1 MKIPFDSLVLNP
13 AINVRHSNRDESI
26 AELAESIR
34 ALDLLQDIIVREVKT
49 ANGHPRFEIVD
60 GERRYMAM
68 KLIRETEPMS
78 FDPLSVIIRYGDES
92 DAREVSLAA
101 NIMRLEM
108 TPIDEVE
115 AFGKLAE
122 DGRSVDDIALT
133 FGITARR
140 VQQRIALAKLAPE
153 ILSLVRKDEITL
165 AEAQAFTLEPRHE
178 RQVKIMRDLGENMST
193 WSIRRAILDEALAAD
208 CGLAEFITEQAYLA
222 AGGTIREDLFGEDRF
237 WESGELIAT
246 LLETTIQ
253 KTIDAYEDDGW
264 KWVRVDRD
272 ADYHGMKMLGAEVAA
287 KVSAEDAAK
296 IEALEAE
303 RGRCFS
309 EANAKSDEEHDEAER
324 LHERIRELDTEI
336 ETLRGNATFSLE
348 QKARSGVVIQVLKD
362 DVRIFEGCIAA
373 GDRKANRAEDDDSDP
388 SPTSGPGTPAAHDES
403 DLAGAVLADLSLHM
417 GGALQM
423 KLSML
428 PARAPRLIA
437 AALIMALQRR
447 QFESPLAFDITSF
460 KAPEAM
466 RGHSVFRAEADAF
479 LAPYSEMDF
488 ESLVGHLELLAPDD
502 FGQILAVLAAH
513 AVRMDSTGTGP
524 DRQLAKMVSP
534 AADLY
539 WQADE
544 AFLKRLKRPQL
555 LEALADILPTATHE
569 ALKEAKKAELVKHC
583 SEHLAGKGWLP
594 PYLRS
599 PAYEGPGSNAWAD
612 KVGQTEAAE
621 TEEAA

>member
-1 MKIPFDSLVLNP
+1 MNTVPFDSLVLNP
-13 AINVRHSNRDESI
+13 AINVRQSNRDEGI
-26 AELAESIR
+26 AEMAESIR
-34 ALDLLQDIIVREVKT
+34 ALGLLQDIIVREVKT
-49 ANGHPRFEIVD
+49 ANGHLRFEIVD

-68 KLIRETEPMS
+68 KLIRETDPAA
-78 FDPLSVIIRYGDES
+78 FDPLRVIIRQSDET

-133 FGITARR
+133 FGITPRR

-153 ILSLVRKDEITL
+153 ILSRVRKDELTL

-178 RQVKIMRDLGENMST
+178 RQVKIMRDLGENIST
-193 WSIRRAILDEALAAD
+193 WSIHRAILDEALAAD
-208 CGLAEFITEQAYLA
+208 SGLAEFITEEAYLA

-237 WESGELIAT
+237 WESGEIIAR

-253 KTIDAYEDDGW
+253 QTVDAYEDDGW
-264 KWVRVDRD
+264 KWVRVDQEIG
-272 ADYHGMKMLGAEVAA
+272 YHGMAMLRPEVPS
-287 KVSAEDAAK
+287 VISPEDAAK
-296 IEALEAE
+296 IEELELELTKINSDWDNLSPEDEERMEDLEA
-303 RGRCFS
+303 
-309 EANAKSDEEHDEAER
+309 
-324 LHERIRELDTEI
+324 EI
-336 ETLRGNATFSLE
+336 ETLRGTPTFSAE

-362 DVRIFEGCIAA
+362 DVRIYEGCIAA
-373 GDRKANRAEDDDSDP
+373 GDRKANSAEDDDSGP
-388 SPTSGPGTPAAHDES
+388 SPTSGPGTPATLEEA

-437 AALIMALQRR
+437 AALIMALHRR

-460 KAPEAM
+460 KAPEAV
-466 RGHSVFRAEADAF
+466 RGHSLFRADHDPL
-479 LAPYSEMDF
+479 LARYNEMDF
-488 ESLVGHLELLAPDD
+488 ESIVGHLELLTPEE
-502 FGQILAVLAAH
+502 FGNLMAALAAY
-513 AVRMDSTGTGP
+513 AVRIESTGTGP
-524 DRQLAKMVSP
+524 DRQLVKMVSP
-534 AADLY
+534 TADLY

-544 AFLKRLKRPQL
+544 AFFKRLKRPQL

-583 SEHLAGKGWLP
+583 AEHLTGKGWLP

-599 PAYEGPGSNAWAD
+599 PAYEGPGSNTWAD
-612 KVGQTEAAE
+612 KAGQTEAEAE
-621 TEEAA
+621 PAGEATA